1 MTKSVPGQSSELP
14 ALNEW
19 LHQRWAET
27 GLAPETCFPFE
38 LALEEL
44 FINVAM
50 HGSTPGIVPQVE
62 VEFTFDGS
70 TAALTVRD
78 DGPAFDP
85 LAAPP
90 PDVEAALEERPV
102 GGLGIYLVREMMD
115 DVTYQRTA
123 TQNCLRMAK
132 QVA

>member
-1 MTKSVPGQSSELP
+1 MTKSVPGQSAELP

-19 LHQRWAET
+19 LHAEWEGA
-27 GLAPETCFPFE
+27 GLAPEACFPFE

-50 HGSTPGIVPQVE
+50 HGASPGVVPQVE
-62 VEFTFDGS
+62 VEFTCENGNV
-70 TAALTVRD
+70 ALTLRD

-85 LAAPP
+85 LNLPP
-90 PDVEAALEERPV
+90 PDVDAALEDRPV

-115 DVTYQRTA
+115 EVTYQRTA
-123 TQNCLRMAK
+123 TQNCLRMVK
-132 QVA
+132 HIG

>member
-1 MTKSVPGQSSELP
+1 MSKSVPGQSSALP

-19 LHQRWAET
+19 LHARWADA
-27 GLAPETCFPFE
+27 GLAPEACFPFE

-50 HGSTPGIVPQVE
+50 HGASPDVVPQVE
-62 VEFTFDGS
+62 VDFTCDGK
-70 TAALTVRD
+70 TVALTVRD

-90 PDVEAALEERPV
+90 PDLDAALDDRPV

-115 DVTYQRTA
+115 EVSYERTA

-132 QVA
+132 HLE

>member
-1 MTKSVPGQSSELP
+1 MTRSVPGQSSELP

-19 LHQRWAET
+19 LQARWTEA
-27 GLAPETCFPFE
+27 GLAPEACFPFE

-50 HGSTPGIVPQVE
+50 HGAAPGVVPQVE
-62 VEFTFDGS
+62 VEFTCDGK
-70 TAALTVRD
+70 TATLTLRD

-90 PDVEAALEERPV
+90 PDVDAALEDRPV

-115 DVTYQRTA
+115 EVTYQRTA

-132 QVA
+132 LVA